1 MEKRSLIHMNSR
13 QFTRQTQA
21 RVLHIK
27 YRHDFYVRVRAN
39 CCPKGKSQE
48 NVKEGHVREWK
59 ITDGRRQ
66 LMRDQ
71 RIPLGLATGSSW
83 KSEELIKA
91 DPDVEPEAP
100 QTLTHAVPWQTG
112 LRGRLEMET
121 RRALCATREV
131 LDTFCQR
138 SGLRASFQLRDQ
150 TWVSILGTCQLSG
163 RRQVSGMLAKRNHS
177 SFFLSN
183 VKQESIIR
191 FECYQ
196 SIHKRSQS
204 FSSLVS
210 LLGWLLSVQYM
221 WSFNRMFPSAVL
233 CHRHDLSKSQ

>member
-1 MEKRSLIHMNSR
+1 MEKRPLIHMNSC
-13 QFTRQTQA
+13 QFIRQTHA

-48 NVKEGHVREWK
+48 NVKEGRVRERK

-100 QTLTHAVPWQTG
+100 QTLTHAVPGRRGCGDGWRWKHAG
-112 LRGRLEMET
+112 LCVPRGKFWT
-121 RRALCATREV
+121 HSA
-131 LDTFCQR
+131 
-138 SGLRASFQLRDQ
+138 RDQ
-150 TWVSILGTCQLSG
+150 GSELP
-163 RRQVSGMLAKRNHS
+163 S
-177 SFFLSN
+177 SSEI
-183 VKQESIIR
+183 KP
-191 FECYQ
+191 
-196 SIHKRSQS
+196 
-204 FSSLVS
+204 
-210 LLGWLLSVQYM
+210 G
-221 WSFNRMFPSAVL
+221 
-233 CHRHDLSKSQ
+233 